1 MEITSAAPSR
11 RTKLTVWLAL
21 LLLAAI
27 AWTIIVVQ
35 IQAMNH
41 PSQEMAG
48 MEMGDDMAG
57 MAMNQGMAEMAAQPE
72 SLLFF
77 LPLWVVMMVAMMFP
91 AVAPVVSF
99 FDSLSLK
106 RREAGLPAA
115 PTWLFLAGYL
125 AVWSLFGLGAYL
137 LSLIVPA
144 VGMMATG
151 LRMDNPL
158 AAGFVLIVAGLYQ
171 LSPLK
176 QVCLKHCR
184 SPLSI
189 ILHGWRDG
197 PSGAFRMGF
206 VHGAYCLGC
215 CWGLMLVLFAVGLM
229 NLLWMIILTIV
240 IFAEKVLPYGSLVVR
255 LTALALILFG
265 QFTLVMPWLNGMMG

>member
-1 MEITSAAPSR
+1 MEITPAAPSR
-11 RTKLTVWLAL
+11 QTKLTIWLVL

-35 IQAMNH
+35 TQAMGTV
-41 PSQEMAG
+41 SQEMT
-48 MEMGDDMAG
+48 G
-57 MAMNQGMAEMAAQPE
+57 MAMDRGMAEMAVQPE

-77 LPLWVVMMVAMMFP
+77 LPLWVAMMVAMMFP

-99 FDSLSLK
+99 FDALSRK
-106 RREAGLPAA
+106 RREAGMPAA
-115 PTWLFLAGYL
+115 PTWIFLTGYL

-137 LSLIVPA
+137 LSVLVPA
-144 VGMMATG
+144 LGMMASG
-151 LRMDNPL
+151 LRIDYPL
-158 AAGFVLIVAGLYQ
+158 LAGIVLILAGLYQ

-184 SPLSI
+184 SPLSV

-197 PSGAFRMGF
+197 YSGAFRMGF

-229 NLLWMIILTIV
+229 NLLWMIILTGV
-240 IFAEKVLPYGSLVVR
+240 IFGEKVLPYGALIVR

-265 QFTLVMPWLNGMMG
+265 LYTLALPWLGGMIG